1 VGEAEVGSAL
11 RDAMLVVLKLGGP
24 PLICALLIGL
34 AMSFIQAIT
43 QINEATLAFVP
54 KVLVIGGV
62 LALTGP
68 FMLSTLSSYT
78 QNLFDQMIEVGGK

>member
-1 VGEAEVGSAL
+1 MGEAEVGSAL

-24 PLICALLIGL
+24 PLACALIIGL
-34 AMSFIQAIT
+34 AMSFVQAIT

-68 FMLSTLSSYT
+68 FMLSTLTSYT

>member
-1 VGEAEVGSAL
+1 MGEAEVGSAL

-24 PLICALLIGL
+24 ALVCALIIGL
-34 AMSFIQAIT
+34 IMSFIQAIT

-62 LALTGP
+62 LALSGP
-68 FMLSTLSSYT
+68 FMLSTLSTYT